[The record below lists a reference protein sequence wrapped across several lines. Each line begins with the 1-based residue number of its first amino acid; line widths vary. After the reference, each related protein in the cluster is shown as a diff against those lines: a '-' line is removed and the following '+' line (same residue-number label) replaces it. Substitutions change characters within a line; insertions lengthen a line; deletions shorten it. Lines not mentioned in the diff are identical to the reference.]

1 MLNMKDGVRGRCSPV
16 PTAEERKLIRHV
28 RLNPK
33 DTYAQV
39 TEACQPSIKKGTIKK
54 ILKEYGI
61 VNWRARRRPFL
72 SEKHAAKRLV
82 WCK

>member
-1 MLNMKDGVRGRCSPV
+1 M
-16 PTAEERKLIRHV
+16 IRHV

-39 TEACQPSIKKGTIKK
+39 REACQLSIKKGTIKK

-61 VNWRARRRPFL
+61 VNWRVRKRPFL
-72 SEKHAAKRLV
+72 IEKYAAKRLA